1 MSEKV
6 NYKSKYG
13 NISHFI
19 GGVYMIE
26 LRCKVIGE
34 RRLNYEKVDYML
46 YYGGGI
52 VNLRRSGGF
61 QCLF

>member
-13 NISHFI
+13 NIRHFI
-19 GGVYMIE
+19 SGVYMIE
-26 LRCKVIGE
+26 LQRKVIGE
-34 RRLNYEKVDYML
+34 RRLYYEKVDYMF

-52 VNLRRSGGF
+52 VNLRCSGGF